1 MGRRAP
7 CRSLEHRSRTDS
19 PHARSRAA
27 NTALTAAPVTS
38 PGPPSVFGDNSDY
51 LLQSPGSRR
60 RAGVWRWLAGILLAA
75 ALVYAL
81 IEPSNARDWSPD
93 QQVMPVAT
101 FRERYVDVRHIRN
114 TEYRSTDDYTVSHYD
129 RTFDLDALRS
139 VWFVVEP
146 FHGME
151 GPAHTLVSFGF
162 ANDVYVAI
170 SVEIRKEK
178 GERFSPLLGLL
189 KRYELMY
196 VVADER
202 DVIKLRSN
210 YRKDDVFLYPI
221 RTTPERRRR
230 MFVEML
236 QRANRLAEHPEFYNT
251 LTNTCTTNIVRHVNT
266 IAAGRVPW
274 SYKVLLPAY
283 SDELAYDLGLID
295 TTLPLDEAR
304 RRFRINDRAAR
315 YADDPEFSRRIR
327 EMD

>member
-1 MGRRAP
+1 M
-7 CRSLEHRSRTDS
+7 RSD
-19 PHARSRAA
+19 
-27 NTALTAAPVTS
+27 
-38 PGPPSVFGDNSDY
+38 
-51 LLQSPGSRR
+51 SRR
-60 RAGVWRWLAGILLAA
+60 RAGPWRISAILLLAA

-81 IEPSNARDWSPD
+81 IEPSTTRDWNPD
-93 QQVMPVAT
+93 QRVMPLAS
-101 FRERYVDVRHIRN
+101 FRGQYVDVSNIRN
-114 TEYRSTDDYTVSHYD
+114 IEYRSTDDYTVRHYN

-139 VWFVVEP
+139 LWFVVEP

-151 GPAHTLVSFGF
+151 GPAHTLMSFGF
-162 ANDVYVAI
+162 ADDVYVAI

-178 GERFSPLLGLL
+178 GEKFSPLLGIL

-210 YRKDDVFLYPI
+210 FRKDDVFLYPI
-221 RTTPERRRR
+221 RTTAERRRQ

-236 QRANRLAEHPEFYNT
+236 ERANRLARHPEFYNT

-266 IAAGRVPW
+266 ISAGRVPW

-283 SDELAYDLGLID
+283 SDELAYDLGLIE

-315 YADDPEFSRRIR
+315 YADDPAFSRRIR

>member
-1 MGRRAP
+1 
-7 CRSLEHRSRTDS
+7 
-19 PHARSRAA
+19 
-27 NTALTAAPVTS
+27 
-38 PGPPSVFGDNSDY
+38 
-51 LLQSPGSRR
+51 
-60 RAGVWRWLAGILLAA
+60 VWRWLAIVLVTA

-93 QQVMPVAT
+93 QTVLPLAV
-101 FRERYVDVRHIRN
+101 FRGHYVDISNIRN
-114 TEYRSTDDYTVSHYD
+114 NEYRSTDDYTVRHYD
-129 RTFDLDALRS
+129 KTFDLDALQS
-139 VWFVVEP
+139 LWFVVEP

-151 GPAHTLVSFGF
+151 GPAHTLMSFGF
-162 ANDVYVAI
+162 ADDTYVAI

-178 GERFSPLLGLL
+178 GEKFSPLLGIL

-202 DVIKLRSN
+202 DVISLRSN
-210 YRKDDVFLYPI
+210 FRKDDVFLYPI

-236 QRANRLAEHPEFYNT
+236 ERANRLAERPEFYNT

-283 SDELAYDLGLID
+283 SDELAHDLGLIE
-295 TTLPLDEAR
+295 TTLPLEDAR

-315 YADDPEFSRRIR
+315 FADDPAFSRRIR

>member
-1 MGRRAP
+1 M
-7 CRSLEHRSRTDS
+7 RSD
-19 PHARSRAA
+19 
-27 NTALTAAPVTS
+27 
-38 PGPPSVFGDNSDY
+38 
-51 LLQSPGSRR
+51 SRR
-60 RAGVWRWLAGILLAA
+60 RAGPWRISAILLLAA

-81 IEPSNARDWSPD
+81 IEPSTTRDWNPD
-93 QQVMPVAT
+93 QRVMPLAS
-101 FRERYVDVRHIRN
+101 FRGQYVDVSNIRN
-114 TEYRSTDDYTVSHYD
+114 VEYRSTDDYTVRHYN

-139 VWFVVEP
+139 LWFVVEP

-151 GPAHTLVSFGF
+151 GPAHTLMSFGF
-162 ANDVYVAI
+162 ADDVYVAI

-178 GERFSPLLGLL
+178 GEKFSPLLGIL

-210 YRKDDVFLYPI
+210 FRKDDVFLYPI
-221 RTTPERRRR
+221 RTTAERRRQ

-236 QRANRLAEHPEFYNT
+236 ERANRLARHPEFYNT

-266 IAAGRVPW
+266 ISAGRVPW

-283 SDELAYDLGLID
+283 SDELAYELGLIE

-315 YADDPEFSRRIR
+315 YADDPAFSRRIR

>member
-1 MGRRAP
+1 
-7 CRSLEHRSRTDS
+7 
-19 PHARSRAA
+19 
-27 NTALTAAPVTS
+27 
-38 PGPPSVFGDNSDY
+38 
-51 LLQSPGSRR
+51 
-60 RAGVWRWLAGILLAA
+60 VWRWPAALVLAA

-81 IEPSNARDWSPD
+81 IEPSTTRDWNPD
-93 QQVMPVAT
+93 QRVMPLAF
-101 FRERYVDVRHIRN
+101 FRGQYVDVGNIRN
-114 TEYRSTDDYTVSHYD
+114 IEYRSTDDYTVQHYN

-139 VWFVVEP
+139 LWFVVEP

-151 GPAHTLVSFGF
+151 GPAHTLMSFGF
-162 ANDVYVAI
+162 ADDVYVAI

-178 GERFSPLLGLL
+178 GEKFSPLLGIL

-210 YRKDDVFLYPI
+210 FRKDDVFLYPI
-221 RTTPERRRR
+221 RTTPERRRQ

-236 QRANRLAEHPEFYNT
+236 ERANRLAEHPEFYNT

-266 IAAGRVPW
+266 ISAGRVPW

-283 SDELAYDLGLID
+283 SDELAYELGLIE
-295 TTLPLDEAR
+295 TTLPFDEAR

-315 YADDPEFSRRIR
+315 YADDPAFSRRIR

>member
-1 MGRRAP
+1 VRRL
-7 CRSLEHRSRTDS
+7 S
-19 PHARSRAA
+19 AA
-27 NTALTAAPVTS
+27 V
-38 PGPPSVFGDNSDY
+38 
-51 LLQSPGSRR
+51 
-60 RAGVWRWLAGILLAA
+60 LLAA

-93 QQVMPVAT
+93 QQVMPLAL
-101 FRERYVDVRHIRN
+101 FRGQYVDVRHIRN
-114 TEYRSTDDYTVSHYD
+114 IEYRSTDDYTVRHYD

-139 VWFVVEP
+139 VWFIVEP

-162 ANDVYVAI
+162 ADDVYVAV

-236 QRANRLAEHPEFYNT
+236 ERANGLADHPEFYNT

-266 IAAGRVPW
+266 ISAGRVPW

-315 YADDPEFSRRIR
+315 YADDPAFSRRIR

>member
-1 MGRRAP
+1 M
-7 CRSLEHRSRTDS
+7 RSD
-19 PHARSRAA
+19 
-27 NTALTAAPVTS
+27 
-38 PGPPSVFGDNSDY
+38 
-51 LLQSPGSRR
+51 SRR
-60 RAGVWRWLAGILLAA
+60 RAGLWRISAILLLAA

-81 IEPSNARDWSPD
+81 IEPSTTRDWNPD
-93 QQVMPVAT
+93 QRVMPLAS
-101 FRERYVDVRHIRN
+101 FRGQHVDVSNIRN
-114 TEYRSTDDYTVSHYD
+114 VEYRSTDDYTVRHYN

-139 VWFVVEP
+139 LWFVVEP

-151 GPAHTLVSFGF
+151 GPAHTLMSFGF
-162 ANDVYVAI
+162 ADDVYVAI

-178 GERFSPLLGLL
+178 GEKFSPLLGIL

-202 DVIKLRSN
+202 DVIKLQSN
-210 YRKDDVFLYPI
+210 FRKDDVFLYPI
-221 RTTPERRRR
+221 RTTAERRRQ

-236 QRANRLAEHPEFYNT
+236 ERANRLAQHPEFYNT

-266 IAAGRVPW
+266 ISAGRVPW

-283 SDELAYDLGLID
+283 SDELAYDLGLIE

-315 YADDPEFSRRIR
+315 YADDPAFSRRIR